1 MRARPPR
8 STQTDTLFPDPTL
21 FRSAKAS
28 AQDAATDIKET
39 VKPTGDTVAA
49 TKVSAQAIDAPDA
62 SGATPDDT
70 AAIANETM
78 PAVAEETVSAAPRP
92 AHPPQSGTPKL
103 PKTPQ
108 DRKSTRL
115 NSSH

>member
-49 TKVSAQAIDAPDA
+49 TKGSAQAIDAPDA

-92 AHPPQSGTPKL
+92 A
-103 PKTPQ
+103 